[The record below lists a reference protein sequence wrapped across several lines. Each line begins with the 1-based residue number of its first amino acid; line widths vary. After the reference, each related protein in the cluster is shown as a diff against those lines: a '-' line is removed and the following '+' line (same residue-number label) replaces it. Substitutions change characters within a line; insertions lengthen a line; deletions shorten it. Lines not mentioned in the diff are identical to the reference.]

1 MMWMDE
7 KEVLWGSPDIRIGI
21 IGPEAMMGLM
31 EHCLK
36 GFPSFDPVMRSYRQE
51 EEAPDLA
58 RELAEKVDVLLF
70 TGPVSYQLAK
80 NQHQFDIPSLFVPLT
95 GSGLYAVLFRLERK
109 LDVAAITVDTLSRQM
124 LVSTFRELGHL
135 WTAYEGE
142 PLPSWKEL
150 VEFHRGHY
158 EAGRSCCA
166 ITAIRSVSL
175 QLAREGIPCE
185 WIVPT
190 EQDIIVTLERALL
203 STEWRRNKEGQVVV
217 GLIRTDG
224 IDRLAERQ
232 VSEHEIQR
240 LKQDVHHL
248 ILSFVKHLDGH
259 ITQQSSGEYSFVT
272 TRGVFERETG
282 GYKRIPLARN
292 VHKMNGIHLSIGIG
306 FGRSAAEA
314 GVHAR
319 RSLQLACEGGGG
331 MCFIVREDESVIGPL
346 EINEPH
352 ELDLSLVDAALVKQA
367 ETAGLTSIYLSRLIA
382 HMTRFGKVDYYAQ
395 ELATVLGVTVRSV
408 HRFLLA
414 LMDAG
419 LVDIVG
425 EEKGAS
431 RGRPRQ
437 KYRISF
443 LSRLIR

>member
-1 MMWMDE
+1 MCMDK
-7 KEVLWGSPDIRIGI
+7 KEVTWGSPEIRIGI

-31 EHCLK
+31 GHCLK
-36 GFPSFDPVMRSYRQE
+36 GFPSFEPVMRSYRQE

-58 RELAEKVDVLLF
+58 HELAEKVDVLLF

-80 NQHQFDIPSLFVPLT
+80 NQYQFDIPCLFVPLT

-109 LDVAAITVDTLSRQM
+109 LDAAAITVDTLNRQM
-124 LVSTFRELGHL
+124 LVSTFRELGHK
-135 WTAYEGE
+135 WTAYEGGSRSR
-142 PLPSWKEL
+142 PGRSWSNSIG
-150 VEFHRGHY
+150 GHY

-185 WIVPT
+185 WIMPT

-203 STEWRRNKEGQVVV
+203 STEWRRNKEVQVVV
-217 GLIRTDG
+217 GLIHTDG
-224 IDRLAERQ
+224 MESLTERQ
-232 VSEHEIQR
+232 ISEHEIQR

-248 ILSFVKHLDGH
+248 ILNFVKHLDGH
-259 ITQQSSGEYSFVT
+259 ITQQSSGEYSFVS

-319 RSLQLACEGGGG
+319 RSLQLACDGG
-331 MCFIVREDESVIGPL
+331 RR
-346 EINEPH
+346 H
-352 ELDLSLVDAALVKQA
+352 
-367 ETAGLTSIYLSRLIA
+367 
-382 HMTRFGKVDYYAQ
+382 
-395 ELATVLGVTVRSV
+395 VL
-408 HRFLLA
+408 HHP
-414 LMDAG
+414 
-419 LVDIVG
+419 
-425 EEKGAS
+425 
-431 RGRPRQ
+431 RG
-437 KYRISF
+437 
-443 LSRLIR
+443 